1 MPNRDPRKTSNPG
14 THETHNRRQQQENPK
29 RPWPEGPGGSREA
42 KGVSDARNKSTRS
55 GDR

>member
-1 MPNRDPRKTSNPG
+1 MPNPGPRKPSNPG
-14 THETHNRRQQQENPK
+14 TRESHNRQQQENPK

-55 GDR
+55 GER